1 MIEAGGSL
9 EYEAEME
16 ALLEMFP
23 SACQMEVTHCLGLAG
38 WDTEKAA
45 QLIIHREEVG
55 DSIQSSSQV

>member
-1 MIEAGGSL
+1 
-9 EYEAEME
+9 ME
-16 ALLEMFP
+16 FLLEMFP

-55 DSIQSSSQV
+55 DSIRSSSQVQSVDLNS